1 MRTWSSHG
9 QAATLAAGLALAQF
23 AVCQPAGSAPTSG
36 SPILRLSTSAT
47 IKIAS
52 DELVADLAPPANA
65 PAPVA
70 AQPQVN
76 TPLVEAGS
84 VAGSANVVNA
94 VFPDYSVQ
102 YADEKP
108 AHRIAQQTAPELRGG
123 DSEVLLGL
131 PGRPQILGST
141 IGFPVWQVSTDRSGK
156 AHRSATIA
164 ALKSLR
170 VEATDS
176 GMALGMEG
184 SRHKSFRLDGGP
196 RAFPLPDEPINAAAT
211 MAPTMPPPNATPNQ
225 QGSTAEVSAE
235 VVMRTI
241 AAARSSSS

>member
-1 MRTWSSHG
+1 M
-9 QAATLAAGLALAQF
+9 
-23 AVCQPAGSAPTSG
+23 
-36 SPILRLSTSAT
+36 
-47 IKIAS
+47 
-52 DELVADLAPPANA
+52 ADLAPPANA

-102 YADEKP
+102 YTDEKP

-184 SRHKSFRLDGGP
+184 SRFQSFRLDGAP
-196 RAFPLPDEPINAAAT
+196 RSFPLPDEPINAAAA
-211 MAPTMPPPNATPNQ
+211 MAPPCRRPTPLPTSRAAPP
-225 QGSTAEVSAE
+225 
-235 VVMRTI
+235 R
-241 AAARSSSS
+241 